1 MAKVRRKSNGARR
14 GAFKCKK
21 MGKGWLK
28 HRKKVGRPLPVDRSE
43 AEGAAAEEKGAAE
56 GSSES

>member
-14 GAFKCKK
+14 GAFKLKK

-28 HRKKVGRPLPVDRSE
+28 HRKKVGRPMPVDRSE
-43 AEGAAAEEKGAAE
+43 AEEAAATAE
-56 GSSES
+56 SSAQES

>member
-21 MGKGWLK
+21 MGKGWLR
-28 HRKKVGRPLPVDRSE
+28 HRKKVGRPQPVDRSE
-43 AEGAAAEEKGAAE
+43 SDAEAGAAAESGD
-56 GSSES
+56 SSAS

>member
-14 GAFKCKK
+14 GAFKLKK

-28 HRKKVGRPLPVDRSE
+28 HRKKVGRPMPVDRSD
-43 AEGAAAEEKGAAE
+43 AE
-56 GSSES
+56 GSAPAADSGSQES